1 MKDTKR
7 SFLTSCISLL
17 LCFVMLLG
25 TTFAWF
31 TDVAVSANNVIQA
44 GNLDIELQWSKDG
57 TIWHDVG
64 GLNDKPIF
72 THDAWEPGYTEV
84 RYIKVKNEGSLAF
97 KYQMLINPN
106 GLVGK
111 LAEVI
116 DVSYDVVTDNSSFVA
131 PTASDKQG
139 SLKKVA
145 SLNDLINANGTVVGG
160 VLLPDGVNK
169 PDYFTKEIVVC
180 VSLHMDEFAGNE
192 YQNLSI
198 GGTFGIKLVA
208 TQFDYENDSFDNSYD
223 NGATWPDTI
232 VGNSASSSVTLNSD
246 NTLTDQV
253 TMTSPD
259 GMISATLPA
268 GTKMEQGTTSATL
281 SVSDLKDSGANITLS
296 GDEESRS
303 IDVHVN
309 GVAEDN
315 TSVMT
320 ITVKEL
326 LPTGLNMGN
335 HRFYHV
341 EDGNTMEMTLLQDGQ
356 TPVHN
361 NYEYDPATGD
371 VTLYLKSFSEVAV
384 VAEPAKWEGNR
395 DYSWYTNAVAP
406 VDGESVTEYTIANA
420 DQLAAFGA
428 IVGGM
433 AEGIERDSFSG
444 KTVKLLADINLGDKE
459 SENNPDLIFY
469 PIGYNSDDGKY
480 EKTDVAIN
488 SSLKTFEGTFDGN
501 GHTISNFYHNTWE
514 MKGDH
519 NWYDA
524 TLQYYRDGMGLFG
537 RVYKG
542 TVKNLTVKNFS
553 SDGEIATTGVIAA
566 YADGATFENIAIFNC
581 NPRVYNIGNGGI
593 VGCVGWYAKEANLK
607 TTFKNIT
614 VDNSNKISALWGS
627 YDVPCGGIVG
637 QYYPTSGQTSA
648 GTPVNGGISFENCH
662 VSAQLDVY
670 NDVCANYQYYAY
682 RYAGMLIGS
691 VRENVTIDGHS
702 YPKMDGITA
711 TGCTVHFGTWND
723 YYYCEFEKNGH
734 PSYSGP
740 DDYKFSRIPHSEINF
755 TDSNGNGIIDTED
768 ERASVTG
775 CKHEHTAAED
785 NQCVYLEFNNLVTGY
800 GWGVTT
806 MSLTNM
812 PGVENL
818 DVTHTEQEKSVE
830 KFENNLEKNELVDC
844 NTYKLGDI
852 FNFVDKGVEL
862 KPQALNVSITNLAEN
877 NPVSATVVYDTA
889 NWENGTITFTGV
901 GTIIITIQ
909 DYYFCTPTTIT
920 VTITSHVHVYDN
932 DCDATCNICDE
943 IREIG
948 DHVYD
953 NDCDMNCNECGATRT
968 VGDHI
973 YDNACDTT
981 CNECGA
987 TRETNHIPGNVATC
1001 TEAQKCTVCGV
1012 ILEEALGHT
1021 EVIDKA
1027 VDATCTTTGLTEG
1040 KHCSVCNE
1048 VIVAQTVVDKLAH
1061 KPSASATCTTAQT
1074 CTVCNVVLVAALGH
1088 DWKDAT
1094 CTNPKICQR
1103 AGCGA
1108 TDGEALGHIETKFT
1122 GDFLYRVG
1130 NENAVQLS
1138 SLFNVGKHNVTVIG
1152 SNVAG
1157 NASVT
1162 VNGTTLEFNGTGVV
1176 KVIITND
1183 CTCDK
1188 CELELNLEVV
1198 DAYNAT
1204 GAMSATDDTTVSNR
1218 VSNNVVLL
1226 NDIDASSIK
1235 ISDGYTFC
1243 GNGFKVTFSGKGDYR
1258 NAAVSYG
1265 FVTIENGGVLDNTQ
1279 IICNVFPE
1287 SYLYASEMKAGSD
1300 GRYPYGYSAVIISGN
1315 STISNSYI
1323 YGARNNIHVTS
1334 GNVTI
1339 DNTVTEC
1346 GSLSNIHIKSGSEYT
1361 VTLRDVTTIQYITKS
1376 NYDTSKNV
1384 MGFGVL
1390 VGDNDSTS
1398 HATIKLEGDL
1408 KQYNWVNKSHYSG
1421 NNAISNSHAK
1431 TAIELALNETK
1442 YQHTIDGQTTVNL
1455 GIVFQKDL
1463 DAKVIDNRNNK
1474 NSIPYALSTIT
1485 MLGYTGKVYSIS
1497 SGSGITSA
1505 SRYDAETDGVLPY
1518 KPTTNGIITPSISH
1532 GDNNGSSLTIS
1543 NSYNDGWV
1551 TTFKADLDNIAG
1563 GSYTFK
1569 FSDLTVTKNGI
1580 PLQFTV
1586 KDSSGNA
1593 VSNDTG
1599 ITLNQ
1604 LATMNYTLTVTDN
1617 QIYNANGE
1625 LTGDSFTHEMPFVLY
1640 ATKTSIAPPKFTGI
1654 GSGVSGSIRL
1664 ASSSGGNWRPA
1675 YPALEGVYVE
1685 YWSASEGKMK
1695 TIDLSTLTS
1704 KGTISGQTWTYTC
1717 DDFTLTITGGPV
1729 HTTTSYVLSPKVATR
1744 DGSDV
1749 LYFAA
1754 MNKDNSTGTTARL
1767 ICLEYVFTDKNAST
1781 TVGQCQTYS
1790 NGIATVQ
1797 YANLPEFSWSSFQNG
1812 KVEAIS
1818 SGGGGCVTPD
1828 TLITLADGSQVRVD
1842 SLTGN
1847 EELFVWNL
1855 ETGKLDKAPIM
1866 FVDSDPEAEV
1876 NVVKLYFSDGTEVK
1890 VIYEHGFWDYD
1901 LNKYVYLDENAADY
1915 IGHTFA
1921 KQNGD
1926 SLEKVTLVDVVI
1938 ETELTTAWSPVTVGH
1953 LCYFVN
1959 GMLSMPGGV
1968 GGLFNIFEVDPET
1981 MTYDFEAIER
1991 DIETYGLFT
2000 YEELNAICPLTEEM
2014 FNAAGGAYLKIS
2026 IGKGNLTIDEL
2037 INMINRYSKYI

>member
-145 SLNDLINANGTVVGG
+145 SLNNLINTNGTVVGG

-246 NTLTDQV
+246 NTLTAEV

-309 GVAEDN
+309 GVAKDN

-341 EDGNTMEMTLLQDGQ
+341 EGGNTEEMTLLQDGQ

-371 VTLYLKSFSEVAV
+371 VTLYLKSFSEVAM
-384 VAEPAKWEGNR
+384 VAEAPKWEGSV
-395 DYSWYTNAVAP
+395 DHSWYDA
-406 VDGESVTEYTIANA
+406 DETELVIANA
-420 DQLAAFGA
+420 DQLWSFSQ

-433 AEGIERDSFSG
+433 NGQTQDSFSG

-459 SENNPDLIFY
+459 SENNPNLIFY
-469 PIGYNSDDGKY
+469 PIGYYNSEGTY
-480 EKTDVAIN
+480 ERTNTAITSGLRN
-488 SSLKTFEGTFDGN
+488 FEGTFDGN

-627 YDVPCGGIVG
+627 YDVACGGIVG

-648 GTPVNGGISFENCH
+648 GTPKNAGIHFENCH
-662 VSAQLDVY
+662 ISAQMDVY

-682 RYAGMLIGS
+682 RYAGMIIGS
-691 VRENVTIDGHS
+691 IRENTTNSDGKTIPD
-702 YPKMDGITA
+702 MTGISA
-711 TGCTVHFGTWND
+711 TGCTVNYGDWND

-740 DDYKFSRIPHSEINF
+740 DDYKFSRVPHSELNF
-755 TDSNGNGIIDTED
+755 TDSNGNGVVDAD

-775 CKHEHTAAED
+775 CKHNHSDKEN
-785 NQCVYLEFNNLVTGY
+785 NQAIFLPFYQLFTGY
-800 GWGVTT
+800 GWGVSSIGLKEYSGIVT
-806 MSLTNM
+806 
-812 PGVENL
+812 NL
-818 DVTHTEQEKSVE
+818 DITEGDQQESVE

-901 GTIIITIQ
+901 GAITITIQ

-932 DCDATCNICDE
+932 ACDATCNICDE
-943 IREIG
+943 TREIG
-948 DHVYD
+948 NHVYD
-953 NDCDMNCNECGATRT
+953 NDCDMDCNECGATRT

-987 TRETNHIPGNVATC
+987 TRETNHKPGEDATC
-1001 TEAQKCTVCGV
+1001 TTAQTCTVCGAT
-1012 ILEEALGHT
+1012 LKEALGHT

-1048 VIVAQTVVDKLAH
+1048 VLVAQNTVAATGHNVVID
-1061 KPSASATCTTAQT
+1061 SAVAATCTTTGLTEGKHCSVCNEVLVAQT
-1074 CTVCNVVLVAALGH
+1074 TVAALGH
-1088 DWKDAT
+1088 TWVNAT
-1094 CTNPKICQR
+1094 CTEAKYCSV
-1103 AGCGA
+1103 CSV
-1108 TDGEALGHIETKFT
+1108 TEGEALGHITTNFT

-1198 DAYNAT
+1198 DATNVTTAT
-1204 GAMSATDDTTVSNR
+1204 SATA
-1218 VSNNVVLL
+1218 NNVVLL
-1226 NDIDASSIK
+1226 NDAGFSSLEV
-1235 ISDGYTFC
+1235 SGGYTLY
-1243 GNGFKVTFSGKGDYR
+1243 GNGFTL
-1258 NAAVSYG
+1258 
-1265 FVTIENGGVLDNTQ
+1265 T
-1279 IICNVFPE
+1279 C
-1287 SYLYASEMKAGSD
+1287 GSD
-1300 GRYPYGYSAVIISGN
+1300 SAALNTGYEFVALNNGTIDNVQIVCPNFDYAVLYSSNMTESGNRSETTDKTRYFNVKSAVEANGN
-1315 STISNSYI
+1315 SRILNSYI
-1323 YGARNNIHVTS
+1323 SGGRAAVNVVGGNCVIENSRLNGGAVATLLVGTANSVI
-1334 GNVTI
+1334 
-1339 DNTVTEC
+1339 
-1346 GSLSNIHIKSGSEYT
+1346 
-1361 VTLRDVTTIQYITKS
+1361 LRDVTLVQKPTASTHDSSKTIMGFSVLFVCDSEGNATPLTIEGSFVQNAWVSENEKDYVPSAGQSIISTVLGKTDYLHDLDGDGTKES
-1376 NYDTSKNV
+1376 LNLGFAYMPESLTSKVNTTTITDNRTNKNDIPYDYAEVSILSGKTYVYSYKNTNGTADSFKNV
-1384 MGFGVL
+1384 ADYVPNKYGDIITVNYSDTKDGLESGKSFGTDGWVYELNVDLDKASGYKLDFSKLSMVVNGVSVTDYTVNGSAKPASPVAVTAGGVTYTLTATVNGKEHTATYKVTGTETSKESPSIVGTPSYGAGFGVANKYDSDWSAAAPVL
-1390 VGDNDSTS
+1390 EGITIKYWSVADSEYKEFKLSDITFAKTGKQNGANSYWQYTHTDNDFTLKLTNTVAMHDKSQTFGMPVAGKDGKLYFTIAGTGGFVSNGTS
-1398 HATIKLEGDL
+1398 SRSITIKYEF
-1408 KQYNWVNKSHYSG
+1408 
-1421 NNAISNSHAK
+1421 
-1431 TAIELALNETK
+1431 T
-1442 YQHTIDGQTTVNL
+1442 
-1455 GIVFQKDL
+1455 
-1463 DAKVIDNRNNK
+1463 
-1474 NSIPYALSTIT
+1474 
-1485 MLGYTGKVYSIS
+1485 
-1497 SGSGITSA
+1497 
-1505 SRYDAETDGVLPY
+1505 
-1518 KPTTNGIITPSISH
+1518 
-1532 GDNNGSSLTIS
+1532 DNNGGETLTFTHAWSIARDKDNQYNY
-1543 NSYNDGWV
+1543 NSFVNDG
-1551 TTFKADLDNIAG
+1551 
-1563 GSYTFK
+1563 
-1569 FSDLTVTKNGI
+1569 
-1580 PLQFTV
+1580 
-1586 KDSSGNA
+1586 
-1593 VSNDTG
+1593 
-1599 ITLNQ
+1599 
-1604 LATMNYTLTVTDN
+1604 TLTKL
-1617 QIYNANGE
+1617 E
-1625 LTGDSFTHEMPFVLY
+1625 
-1640 ATKTSIAPPKFTGI
+1640 
-1654 GSGVSGSIRL
+1654 
-1664 ASSSGGNWRPA
+1664 SSSGGGNTTCLA
-1675 YPALEGVYVE
+1675 A
-1685 YWSASEGKMK
+1685 
-1695 TIDLSTLTS
+1695 
-1704 KGTISGQTWTYTC
+1704 GT
-1717 DDFTLTITGGPV
+1717 
-1729 HTTTSYVLSPKVATR
+1729 
-1744 DGSDV
+1744 
-1749 LYFAA
+1749 
-1754 MNKDNSTGTTARL
+1754 M
-1767 ICLEYVFTDKNAST
+1767 
-1781 TVGQCQTYS
+1781 
-1790 NGIATVQ
+1790 
-1797 YANLPEFSWSSFQNG
+1797 
-1812 KVEAIS
+1812 
-1818 SGGGGCVTPD
+1818 
-1828 TLITLADGSQVRVD
+1828 ITLADGSKKAVEDLRKGDMVMSFD
-1842 SLTGN
+1842 HLTGEIVYKDVIIVVRTAQEN
-1847 EELFVWNL
+1847 YHKNTFVF
-1855 ETGKLDKAPIM
+1855 D
-1866 FVDSDPEAEV
+1866 
-1876 NVVKLYFSDGTEVK
+1876 DGTELVT
-1890 VIYEHGFWDYD
+1890 INEHGIFDLD
-1901 LNKYVYLDENAADY
+1901 LNKYVNIDHLNYSKYLGHSFVSIDSEGN
-1915 IGHTFA
+1915 IGV
-1921 KQNGD
+1921 K
-1926 SLEKVTLVDVVI
+1926 KLVDVITVVESGYKYDIVTNGTLNYVAEDTLSVTHVLVDVI
-1938 ETELTTAWSPVTVGH
+1938 NSFDFGADLK
-1953 LCYFVN
+1953 
-1959 GMLSMPGGV
+1959 
-1968 GGLFNIFEVDPET
+1968 
-1981 MTYDFEAIER
+1981 YDAEKMQA
-1991 DIETYGLFT
+1991 DIEKYGL
-2000 YEELNAICPLTEEM
+2000 YDYAEWEEYCD
-2014 FNAAGGAYLKIS
+2014 IS
-2026 IGKGNLTIDEL
+2026 VFDQYNIPVMKVGISKGLYTKEYIISL
-2037 INMINRYSKYI
+2037 INTYVLDDSVQIID